1 MEDPLSG
8 AYRGDIPRGIWGPR
22 VLYEILIID
31 AMVCAILGGLIAQS
45 KGRSGAEGVFVGAL
59 LGLLGL
65 LLIVLAPSK
74 AVLAPATVANP
85 SLRPCPRCAEPIQQA
100 AILCRFCGSE
110 IAAAGDLA
118 VTAVEPTTAVA
129 PVEAPS
135 EPAAAPVAPRSGRSG
150 LLKAGVVLLVVA
162 VIAGAVF
169 VMQQRMDQIDSS
181 YPWSTSGSAT
191 HSEPSI
197 AGWHYA
203 ISATTCN
210 DFSNVMTPSQQ
221 LDAIEWLLATLRRN
235 DNPSATG
242 GTDQQVLSFSRS
254 LLTVCQ
260 GSTSMVETAA
270 SRAYHDN
277 SSVHP

>member
-1 MEDPLSG
+1 
-8 AYRGDIPRGIWGPR
+8 
-22 VLYEILIID
+22 VLYEILIVD
-31 AMVCAILGGLIAQS
+31 AIVCAILGGLIAQS
-45 KGRSGAEGVFVGAL
+45 KGRSGAEGAFVGAL

-65 LLIVLAPSK
+65 LLVVLSPSK
-74 AVLAPATVANP
+74 AVTAAAPATVANA

-110 IAAAGDLA
+110 IAAGGDLA
-118 VTAVEPTTAVA
+118 VSAVEPTMAVA

-135 EPAAAPVAPRSGRSG
+135 EGAAAPVAHRSGRSG
-150 LLKAGVVLLVVA
+150 LLIAGVVLLVVA
-162 VIAGAVF
+162 VIAGAVL

-181 YPWSTSGSAT
+181 SPWSTSGSAT

-203 ISATTCN
+203 MSATTCN
-210 DFSNVMTPSQQ
+210 EFSNVMTVSQQ
-221 LDAIEWLLATLRRN
+221 LDAIEWLLATLRQN

-260 GSTSMVETAA
+260 GDTTAGVETAA
-270 SRAYHDN
+270 SRAYRDN